1 MGANESLCYRV
12 VTHQRVTHE
21 SRLVDRGGARWP
33 PRSRHI
39 MPRHHASFA
48 QVIGAVGAMCA
59 AGGATY
65 HVINVAKVFGGARE
79 G

>member
-1 MGANESLCYRV
+1 MRA
-12 VTHQRVTHE
+12 
-21 SRLVDRGGARWP
+21 
-33 PRSRHI
+33 RSRHI
-39 MPRHHASFA
+39 MSRHHASFG

-65 HVINVAKVFGGARE
+65 YAINVAKVFGGTRE

>member
-1 MGANESLCYRV
+1 MR
-12 VTHQRVTHE
+12 
-21 SRLVDRGGARWP
+21 

-39 MPRHHASFA
+39 MPPHPASLA
-48 QVIGAVGAMCA
+48 QVIGAAGAMCA

-65 HVINVAKVFGGARE
+65 YAINVAKVFGGTR

>member
-1 MGANESLCYRV
+1 
-12 VTHQRVTHE
+12 
-21 SRLVDRGGARWP
+21 
-33 PRSRHI
+33 
-39 MPRHHASFA
+39 MPRHHASFG

-65 HVINVAKVFGGARE
+65 YVINVAKVFGGMR